1 MKFKL
6 YIITLILFS
15 VSCLAQQK
23 LNFKGR
29 LSGITS
35 YSSDNEFDWF
45 TGARYIPD
53 LSYNIH
59 LDSIHNLDFNV
70 AVNLDASVLFHPFDA
85 SESRVNLDLYR
96 AWLRYSGDQYEV
108 RLGLQQIDFGAA
120 IILRPLQWFNQIDPR
135 DPLKLTNGVYGAL
148 GRYYFPNNANIWLW
162 ALYGNEKIKGFEVF
176 ETAKNI
182 PEFGGRLEL
191 PVPKGEIA
199 FSFHHRT
206 ATSENSIHFPQH
218 KYIEENR
225 FGLEGKWDVE
235 VGLWFEA
242 TQTIKNED
250 LGILT
255 NQTLLNVGTDYTFG
269 IGNGLN
275 ISTEH
280 LIASFDQDAF
290 EFSNSVNTTV
300 LQANYPLGLFDAI
313 TAMYYYNWSSQNNT
327 VFINYEHQFSKL
339 TGYVMAY
346 YNTDIP
352 QTIQENN
359 LTNNFTGPG
368 IRLMLVYN
376 H

>member
-1 MKFKL
+1 M
-6 YIITLILFS
+6 
-15 VSCLAQQK
+15 
-23 LNFKGR
+23 
-29 LSGITS
+29 
-35 YSSDNEFDWF
+35 
-45 TGARYIPD
+45 
-53 LSYNIH
+53 
-59 LDSIHNLDFNV
+59 
-70 AVNLDASVLFHPFDA
+70 
-85 SESRVNLDLYR
+85 
-96 AWLRYSGDQYEV
+96 
-108 RLGLQQIDFGAA
+108 
-120 IILRPLQWFNQIDPR
+120 
-135 DPLKLTNGVYGAL
+135 
-148 GRYYFPNNANIWLW
+148 
-162 ALYGNEKIKGFEVF
+162 
-176 ETAKNI
+176 
-182 PEFGGRLEL
+182 
-191 PVPKGEIA
+191 
-199 FSFHHRT
+199 
-206 ATSENSIHFPQH
+206 
-218 KYIEENR
+218 
-225 FGLEGKWDVE
+225 E